1 MDPARWRKVSDL
13 MERAQ
18 PLTRRSRRD
27 LLELECSGDPELL
40 AEVESLLA
48 ADASATGFLSQK
60 IGASA
65 AQRIAPL
72 QHVSLEGRE
81 IAGFRILRIVGR
93 GGMGVVYEAEQRAP
107 RRRVALKLLEHGIGS
122 SDRRGFRSEAEVL
135 ARLTHENI
143 ARVHAAGTEDIEF
156 APGETRSVAWI
167 AMEYVEDARNFVAA
181 CADLPLARKLELAA
195 QVCDAVHH
203 GHERGVIHRD
213 LKPSNVLVGLEGQP
227 KVIDFG
233 VARAVGATESMHSR
247 QGDLIG
253 TLQYMSP
260 EQVEGR
266 VADIDVRTD
275 VYALGLLVYEV
286 CVGRRPLPVADMTL
300 PQAARVIAEDAP
312 PDPAVLAPGFP
323 RELGWVL
330 LKALE
335 KDKALRYAGADDL
348 GGDLRRFLGGEALVA
363 APPNWTYRLRKQVRK
378 HRAAFVAGAAVLLA
392 LLLGFVGTTTGLL
405 RAQAAERDA
414 LRAAADSRRAEGI
427 ALDAEAVAERRL
439 LEVEEAREE
448 AEWRNYLAG
457 ISAADGA
464 LATRHAKAAIE
475 HLDQLPPGT
484 RGWEWHM
491 LRNLADSSSRS
502 FPHGAA
508 SLISATADRHAR
520 LLAVL
525 SADRLLRVMNGRGE
539 ELDCFDLDAQ
549 AWRVSFSDDGRWLA
563 FGDVTGR
570 LRVRSLDGVVRSVSL
585 TPAGVARSVT
595 DLCWLDED
603 RVYAL
608 VQDEGLFL
616 VDARTMATRL
626 VRSFPPGVFVASPA
640 VSPDRGLLAYGAG
653 DGAWL
658 QSTQGGDAQR
668 IFTCGLD
675 WARKGV
681 AALEFSADG
690 ERLVVSTYVD
700 GAWVVDLA
708 TLESARIE
716 LPDRREVLRIQRH
729 PDPRLVVM
737 SGYTPSPM
745 LVSLESMRVLDGVD
759 GARRPVVGVA
769 YSDSGLW
776 TFADDGV
783 ARLYDW
789 SEAGARRA
797 VRATLGI
804 TKMDSSR
811 HGPLVATTP
820 TVAQGGFELHDL
832 QRMTTVWTQHG
843 FAHEVRFVADGEHLL
858 VRTDKG
864 FESLSLAGPERVAD
878 FAPAAGV
885 DCWSM
890 HPTRPL
896 VFVAGMR
903 RARFAGVGPEVST
916 PVGAMHALPGGELV
930 REFALPFQPQSCD
943 WTVDGRAL
951 ALAGSGKAVL
961 LDAEDGDELHAT
973 RELDKHDYGRL
984 STQHALACAQ
994 DGIYISSQTD
1004 SGTVVRRFDQQLA
1017 APGPRMA
1024 LQGHTSRI
1032 CPLPGAG
1039 RVLLCGNDDLFRL
1052 YDPLNG
1058 RQILGLR
1065 GQTNWVSSATWNE
1078 AAQAACTIDDRF
1090 SLVAWSAAPAAER
1103 AASRAAWTKRLA
1115 AMRATHGALLDPGL
1129 SSSDFRTALAQRS
1142 LASPEDRLALFVLRM
1157 EARSSLR

>member
-1 MDPARWRKVSDL
+1 MGPRLPMDPARWQKVSDL

-18 PLTRRSRRD
+18 SMTRRSRRS
-27 LLELECSGDPELL
+27 LLESECAGDPDLL

-48 ADASATGFLSQK
+48 ADASATGFLSEK
-60 IGASA
+60 VGASA
-65 AQRIAPL
+65 VQRLAPL
-72 QHVSLEGRE
+72 QHVPLEGRE
-81 IAGFRILRIVGR
+81 IAGFRILRVVGR
-93 GGMGVVYEAEQRAP
+93 GGMGIVYEAEQRAP
-107 RRRVALKLLEHGIGS
+107 RRRVALKLLEAGLGS
-122 SDRRGFRSEAEVL
+122 SGRRGFRSEAEVL

-143 ARVHAAGTEDIEF
+143 ARVHAAGAEDIEF
-156 APGETRSVAWI
+156 APGETRTVAWI

-195 QVCDAVHH
+195 EVCDAVHH

-213 LKPSNVLVGLEGQP
+213 LKPSNVLVGLEGRP

-233 VARAVGATESMHSR
+233 VARAVGASESLHSR

-275 VYALGLLVYEV
+275 VYALGLLLYEV
-286 CVGRRPLPVADMTL
+286 CVGRRPLPVAEMTL
-300 PQAARVIAEDAP
+300 PQAARVIAEDSP
-312 PDPAVLAPGFP
+312 PDPASIAPGFP

-348 GGDLRRFLGGEALVA
+348 ADDLRRFLAGEALLA
-363 APPNWTYRLRKQVRK
+363 APPDWTYRLKKQVRK
-378 HRAAFVAGAAVLLA
+378 HRAAFVAGAAVLVA
-392 LLLGFVGTTTGLL
+392 LLAGFVGTTTGLL
-405 RAQAAERDA
+405 RAREAERSALQAAE
-414 LRAAADSRRAEGI
+414 DSRRAEL
-427 ALDAEAVAERRL
+427 AAVAAESVAERRL
-439 LEVEEAREE
+439 VEVEEARKE

-464 LATRHAKAAIE
+464 LATRHAKGAIE
-475 HLDQLPPGT
+475 HLDQLPPGS

-491 LRNLADSSSRS
+491 LRNLADRSSRS
-502 FPHGAA
+502 FPH
-508 SLISATADRHAR
+508 SLSSLVSATADRQAR

-525 SADRLLRVMNGRGE
+525 SAEGMLRVMNGRGE
-539 ELDCFDLDAQ
+539 ELDCLDLDAR
-549 AWRVSFSDDGRWLA
+549 AWRVACSDDGRWLA
-563 FGDVTGR
+563 FGDVAGR
-570 LRVRSLDGVVRSVSL
+570 LRVRSLDGAVRSVSL
-585 TPAGVARSVT
+585 APAGVARNVT

-616 VDARTMATRL
+616 VDARTMAARL
-626 VRSFPPGVFVASPA
+626 VRAFPPAVFLASPA

-653 DGAWL
+653 DGAWIE
-658 QSTQGGDAQR
+658 STQGGEAR
-668 IFTCGLD
+668 RVFSCPLD
-675 WARKGV
+675 WAQKGV

-690 ERLVVSTYVD
+690 RRLVVSTYVD
-700 GAWVVDLA
+700 GSWVVDLS
-708 TLESARIE
+708 TLEAARIE

-729 PDPRLVVM
+729 PDPDLVVM
-737 SGYTPSPM
+737 SGYSPSPM
-745 LVSLESMRVLDGVD
+745 LVSLEARRMLDVVD
-759 GARRPVVGVA
+759 GALRPVVGVA

-789 SEAGARRA
+789 SEAGARRS
-797 VRATLGI
+797 VRTTLGI
-804 TKMDSSR
+804 ALMDSSR

-820 TVAQGGFELHDL
+820 TSEDGGFELHDL
-832 QRMTTVWTQHG
+832 QRMRTVWTHRG
-843 FAHEVRFVADGEHLL
+843 VARDVRFVADGEHLL
-858 VRTDKG
+858 VRTNSG
-864 FESLSLAGPERVAD
+864 FESWSLAGPERVAD
-878 FAPAAGV
+878 FAPATGV
-885 DCWSM
+885 GAWAM
-890 HPTRPL
+890 HPSEPL
-896 VFVAGMR
+896 VFVAGAR
-903 RARFAGVGPEVST
+903 RTRPAKVGPELST
-916 PVGAMHALPGGELV
+916 PTGAIHALPGGALV
-930 REFALPFQPQSCD
+930 REFALPFQPQACD
-943 WTVDGRAL
+943 WTADGRAL
-951 ALAGSGKAVL
+951 ALAGAGRAVL

-1004 SGTVVRRFDQQLA
+1004 SGTVVRRFDQRLS

-1024 LQGHTSRI
+1024 LQGHTSKI

-1052 YDPLNG
+1052 YDPRSG

-1065 GQTNWVSSATWNE
+1065 GQTNWVSSTAWND
-1078 AAQAACTIDDRF
+1078 A
-1090 SLVAWSAAPAAER
+1090 
-1103 AASRAAWTKRLA
+1103 
-1115 AMRATHGALLDPGL
+1115 
-1129 SSSDFRTALAQRS
+1129 
-1142 LASPEDRLALFVLRM
+1142 
-1157 EARSSLR
+1157 